1 MKKERGRSLSSK
13 KILNGVLVIIAG
25 VIQGIGLLAYFL
37 SKDIRVAVICTV
49 VAIGFGCLV
58 LANTTTEEKIEI
70 NDERNVYIR
79 RKAVSSASNITILIE
94 IFVALI
100 LMFLGEKEIAT
111 LIFSFV
117 LINSFLTAMFL
128 KRYEKRF

>member
-1 MKKERGRSLSSK
+1 MKQEDEKNLSSK

-25 VIQGIGLLAYFL
+25 VIQGIGLLVYFL

-49 VAIGFGCLV
+49 VAIGLGCLV

-79 RKAVSSASNITILIE
+79 QKAVSSASNITILIE
-94 IFVALI
+94 L
-100 LMFLGEKEIAT
+100 L
-111 LIFSFV
+111 
-117 LINSFLTAMFL
+117 
-128 KRYEKRF
+128 Y

>member
-1 MKKERGRSLSSK
+1 MKQEGEKNLSSK

-49 VAIGFGCLV
+49 VAIGLGCLV

-94 IFVALI
+94 LFVAFI

-117 LINSFLTAMFL
+117 LINSFLTAIFL

>member
-1 MKKERGRSLSSK
+1 MKQEGEKNLGSK

-25 VIQGIGLLAYFL
+25 IIQGIGLLAYFL

-49 VAIGFGCLV
+49 VAIGLGGLV

-94 IFVALI
+94 IFVAFI

-111 LIFSFV
+111 LIFGFV